1 MGDSPNMFGMV
12 DPHLAPDGLRRCLA
26 RAKQQCARRPIE
38 FEARGEAERT
48 APASDSVG

>member
-26 RAKQQCARRPIE
+26 KLRSTRGPISNIE
-38 FEARGEAERT
+38 FEARGEAQRT
-48 APASDSVG
+48 ARIWFTV